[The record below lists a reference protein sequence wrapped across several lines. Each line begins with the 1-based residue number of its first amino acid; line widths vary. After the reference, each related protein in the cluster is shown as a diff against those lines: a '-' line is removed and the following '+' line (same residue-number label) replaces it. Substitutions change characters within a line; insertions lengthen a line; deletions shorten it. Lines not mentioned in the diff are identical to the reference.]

1 MRVSIDHGP
10 GSATEPAPGAGT
22 EPFSFLTAHRS
33 GLLWTLFVAIAAADV
48 VLPGPS
54 FSVFCL
60 PVFFAIL
67 VLVRPRYPWPLAS
80 AAACFLVGA
89 WLLEQGLYSGAASE
103 SLIDYR
109 IADRLLISLSI
120 VLITSVHSRLHRI
133 HDNVAQLRRQK
144 ALGRFDA
151 AGEGDLVTLKRFV
164 MGLSLVTLAIVFA
177 VDAVTPKNWN
187 IGTLYLLPVLWASSL
202 RRPLLLAGLVP
213 VAAGLSVLGYYLGP
227 PSTVVPEPSVV
238 LLERVITIFAV
249 LVSGVVLTVYFARK
263 GRSGNGQPL
272 ALTTTL

>member
-1 MRVSIDHGP
+1 MRVPIDHGP
-10 GSATEPAPGAGT
+10 GFAAEPARRAWP
-22 EPFSFLTAHRS
+22 ELSPFLTAHRS
-33 GLLWTLFVAIAAADV
+33 GLLWTFFVGIAAADV

-60 PVFFAIL
+60 PVYFAVL
-67 VLVRPRYPWPLAS
+67 VLVRPHAPWPLAF
-80 AAACFLVGA
+80 AAVLFLVGA
-89 WLLEQGLYSGAASE
+89 WLLEQGMQPGTGTE
-103 SLIDYR
+103 SLADYR
-109 IADRLLISLSI
+109 IADRLLISLAI
-120 VLITSVHSRLHRI
+120 VLVTLLHSRLHRI
-133 HDNVAQLRRQK
+133 HDGVARLRHQN
-144 ALGRFDA
+144 AVGRFDA
-151 AGEGDLVTLKRFV
+151 AGQGDLVTLKRIV

-249 LVSGVVLTVYFARK
+249 LVSGVVLTVYFARNE
-263 GRSGNGQPL
+263 RSGNAHPL
-272 ALTTTL
+272 PLTTL